1 MSSVGFPSLS
11 QIHTMI
17 SYLYM
22 IIFPEY
28 AKKRT
33 DAKAIE
39 RGGLYKE
46 AQAETIV
53 NQVLSK
59 RNIWNSS

>member
-1 MSSVGFPSLS
+1 
-11 QIHTMI
+11 MI
-17 SYLYM
+17 SYPDMM
-22 IIFPEY
+22 ILPEY

-39 RGGLYKE
+39 GGDVYKE
-46 AQAETIV
+46 AQAESIV

-59 RNIWNSS
+59 RN